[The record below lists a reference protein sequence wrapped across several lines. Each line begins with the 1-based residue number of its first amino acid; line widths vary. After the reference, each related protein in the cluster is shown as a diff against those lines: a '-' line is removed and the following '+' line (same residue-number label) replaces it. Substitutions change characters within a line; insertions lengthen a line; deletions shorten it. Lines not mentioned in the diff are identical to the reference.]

1 MSEIQRILD
10 QLDRAFQGDAWHGPS
25 VRKLL
30 EGLTANHAA
39 AKPVPGGH
47 SIWEIVQHM
56 TTWQD
61 VVRRRLGGEV
71 IGALPPELDWPPV
84 PNPSETAWRQAVE
97 DLTQSKQQLREV
109 IAQLG
114 DNRLGSPVA
123 GKDYSVY
130 VMVHG
135 VIQHNLY
142 HAGQIAILKK
152 LPSVP

>member
-30 EGLTANHAA
+30 EGLTANQAA

-47 SIWEIVQHM
+47 SIWEIVRHM

-84 PNPSETAWRQAVE
+84 PDTSETAWRRAVE
-97 DLTQSKQQLREV
+97 DLNESMQNLHQTISRLSDQR
-109 IAQLG
+109 LG
-114 DNRLGSPVA
+114 DPVA
-123 GKDYSVY
+123 SKDYSVY
-130 VMVHG
+130 VMLHG